1 MVLTFQVLD
10 LLDVVCEAAAGQ
22 HEEELE
28 ERDDEGEEGAD
39 EEQRLGHNSID
50 NSWLENPPERVL
62 A

>member
-1 MVLTFQVLD
+1 MGLTFQVLD

-22 HEEELE
+22 DEEELE

-39 EEQRLGHNSID
+39 EEERLGHNSIRQFLARKTT
-50 NSWLENPPERVL
+50 SVL